1 LRKLALAA
9 LLAGALVLAA
19 VIPSVAAP
27 NIYGTSGL
35 IEVPDDIIYPVNTLS
50 PAYHGVFN
58 ADNDNNSDS
67 TINFFTVGLGILPN
81 LDVSGGVKTD
91 GDTDVI
97 INAKY
102 RLATETSDRPSI
114 TVGVIDAAAQ
124 FADDPGIFI
133 VFGKNL
139 TIAAEEISGGVSKP
153 LRGYAGFGTGALS
166 GFFLGLDWTLTPKVA
181 AMVEFLTSD
190 KAISD
195 GTHFNAG
202 LRFAISNEL
211 RVDVGTVDFSTLMA
225 GISYNV
231 IRF

>member
-1 LRKLALAA
+1 MRKLALAA

-35 IEVPDDIIYPVNTLS
+35 IEIPDDIIYPVNTLS

-58 ADNDNNSDS
+58 TDDD

-81 LDVSGGVKTD
+81 LDVSGGVKVN

-102 RLATETSDRPSI
+102 RLATETADRPSI
-114 TVGVIDAAAQ
+114 TIGVIDAAAQ
-124 FADDPGIFI
+124 FADDPGVFI

-139 TIAAEEISGGVSKP
+139 TAAAEEVSGGVSKP
-153 LRGYAGFGTGALS
+153 LRGYAGFGTGILQ
-166 GFFLGLDWTLTPKVA
+166 GFFLGLDWTLTPRVSG
-181 AMVEFLTSD
+181 MLEFLTSD
-190 KAISD
+190 QGISG

-202 LRFAISNEL
+202 VRFAVSNEL
-211 RVDVGTVDFSTLMA
+211 RVDLGTVDFSTLMV
-225 GISYNV
+225 GVSYNV